1 MFDEN
6 DPIVRA
12 AMAPFEVRTG
22 EFNRAIT
29 DANAEYEDQMK
40 ELDRQ
45 IAERTER
52 EERLKEELARAA
64 AEPAEEQ
71 PPARVLPPPNL
82 MKFGPEEDPDEKT
95 DRWSSRPLVAAP
107 RPVRRARPVHDE
119 DEDFSHQTWLQRGP
133 QD

>member
-1 MFDEN
+1 VFDEN
-6 DPIVRA
+6 DPVVRA
-12 AMAPFEVRTG
+12 AMAPFEVRKG
-22 EFNRAIT
+22 EYNRAIA

-45 IAERTER
+45 IAER

-71 PPARVLPPPNL
+71 PTDRVLPPQNL
-82 MKFGPEEDPDEKT
+82 MKFGLEDDSDEET
-95 DRWSSRPLVAAP
+95 DRWSSSRPVAML
-107 RPVRRARPVHDE
+107 RPVRRARPVRDND

-133 QD
+133 QP